1 MTLDSKDAAGTVEVC
16 LMPGEIKT
24 WLQEIV
30 DAFHQQDVERLAED
44 WTEDIVV
51 HFADLPE
58 IKGKQAA
65 KAWLESRFSRQKGYR
80 LDKSFQAVTGDV
92 IGDSWTGRW
101 LDGTTGKKM
110 QGRGMEFLTM
120 REGRI
125 AVWEAV
131 FNAWEEGSEPA
142 TPVV

>member
-1 MTLDSKDAAGTVEVC
+1 MTQDSSQTAATVEVC
-16 LMPGEIKT
+16 LAPQKIKV

-30 DAFHQQDVERLAED
+30 DAFHQQDVERLAAD
-44 WTEDIVV
+44 WAEDIVI

-65 KAWLESRFSRQKGYR
+65 KTWLKNRFARQKNYR
-80 LDKSFQAVTGDV
+80 LNKSFQAVTGKV
-92 IGDSWTGRW
+92 IGDSWTGSW
-101 LDGTTGKKM
+101 LDGATGKKM
-110 QGRGMEFLTM
+110 VGRGMEFLTM
-120 REGRI
+120 RDGRI

-131 FNAWEEGSEPA
+131 FNAWEEGSSPI